1 MKALRSRILS
11 IALAASLL
19 LSSGMIA
26 APLSAGATGAGEI
39 PVLDPM
45 VADGDVSN
53 QFFAWD
59 SGNVAVG
66 AKVTAAGGAYTFA
79 RKDSGNNFTNA
90 TKTMAITVDLTKTPV
105 LYYDVEASVTG
116 DNGFSINLRAD
127 GKNAKLPW

>member
-79 RKDSGNNFTNA
+79 RKDSGNNFT
-90 TKTMAITVDLTKTPV
+90 TPPRRWP
-105 LYYDVEASVTG
+105 SP
-116 DNGFSINLRAD
+116 SI
-127 GKNAKLPW
+127 

>member
-66 AKVTAAGGAYTFA
+66 AKVTLLSKEIHTHGHHRRSDEDTGA
-79 RKDSGNNFTNA
+79 
-90 TKTMAITVDLTKTPV
+90 V
-105 LYYDVEASVTG
+105 L
-116 DNGFSINLRAD
+116 
-127 GKNAKLPW
+127 